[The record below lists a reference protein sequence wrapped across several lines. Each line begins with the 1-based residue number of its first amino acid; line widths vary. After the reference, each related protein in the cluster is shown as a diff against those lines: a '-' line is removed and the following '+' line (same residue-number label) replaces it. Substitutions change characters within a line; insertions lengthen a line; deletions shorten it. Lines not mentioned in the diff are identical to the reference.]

1 MKIKSMKEISMR
13 RLREKSIFH
22 TKNIFNYKYKT
33 IIEVSTHQKF
43 ENLKLELNNIKKSLF
58 NFVNSGDDKINI
70 KYNDKNKFNSIIN
83 KYF

>member
-1 MKIKSMKEISMR
+1 MKINSMREISIG
-13 RLREKSIFH
+13 RLRARSIFH
-22 TKNIFNYKYKT
+22 NKNRLKYKT